1 MLSSRKK
8 LQLASAFATLLLFA
22 VIVGCNG
29 FFVNPTLTGI
39 TVGPAATINTGS
51 TVQMTAVGTYND
63 GSTNTLGSGV
73 NWSSGT
79 TSVAT
84 VNNAGLVTG
93 VSSGTS
99 SITGS
104 FQTQTNSATITV
116 QLSNIT
122 KITVTSG
129 SPPVTSIPQGE
140 TQQFDAMA
148 TTSSGTQDIT
158 DSASW
163 ASSNT
168 AAGTIDANG
177 LFTAATGL
185 TSNQT
190 TTITATEDGV
200 TGQETFTVTTQ

>member
-1 MLSSRKK
+1 MLSSKK
-8 LQLASAFATLLLFA
+8 KIQLVSAFAALLLFA

-116 QLSNIT
+116 QLANIT
-122 KITVTSG
+122 KITVTPQTDSISQSSG
-129 SPPVTSIPQGE
+129 TLQY
-140 TQQFDAMA
+140 DAMA

-158 DSASW
+158 NSASW

-168 AAGTIDANG
+168 AAGSIDPASG
-177 LFTAATGL
+177 LFTAASDL
-185 TSNQT
+185 TSNQV

-200 TGQETFTVTTQ
+200 TGQATLTVTTQ

>member
-1 MLSSRKK
+1 MLRSKKK
-8 LQLASAFATLLLFA
+8 LQLVAAFATLLLFA

-129 SPPVTSIPQGE
+129 NVTSIPQGE
-140 TQQFDAMA
+140 TQQFDAVA

>member
-1 MLSSRKK
+1 
-8 LQLASAFATLLLFA
+8 
-22 VIVGCNG
+22 
-29 FFVNPTLTGI
+29 
-39 TVGPAATINTGS
+39 
-51 TVQMTAVGTYND
+51 
-63 GSTNTLGSGV
+63 
-73 NWSSGT
+73 
-79 TSVAT
+79 
-84 VNNAGLVTG
+84 VTG